1 MFRTLVLATAG
12 YLIYRIAEENNLL
25 PASNPSASGGRT
37 RPDDGRSHAGRSNAR
52 MAAQPTRSA
61 RTKKAEED
69 LEEQLETGLEDS
81 FPASDPVSATSST
94 VAGASKKLVGTDEV
108 LRRQRGRTGR
118 RRSTT

>member
-25 PASNPSASGGRT
+25 PASTGSER
-37 RPDDGRSHAGRSNAR
+37 
-52 MAAQPTRSA
+52 AQPRAPRLRTETADPHMSAQPRRSA
-61 RTKKAEED
+61 RSKKVEED

-118 RRSTT
+118 RRKAV

>member
-12 YLIYRIAEENNLL
+12 YFIYRIAEENNLL
-25 PASNPSASGGRT
+25 PAPAGGE
-37 RPDDGRSHAGRSNAR
+37 RSQPRAPRLRNETADQP
-52 MAAQPTRSA
+52 MPAQPKRGSRS
-61 RTKKAEED
+61 KKAEED

-118 RRSTT
+118 RRTTA